1 MFIGST
7 MSSQLSKLQIRF
19 IQTQGSFFLVKE
31 SKSKEEKLPLNQLY
45 IKNSGSF
52 YFVNLG
58 DALQNGQEITLL
70 FKEANDYLKSLQCQ
84 VSTAIIA
91 PSSDEYEDALLF
103 FHVDPAQV
111 KQLVLFTVETLK
123 DN

>member
-1 MFIGST
+1 MASP
-7 MSSQLSKLQIRF
+7 LSKLHIRF
-19 IQTQGSFFLVKE
+19 IQTQKNFFLTGE
-31 SKSKEEKLPLNQLY
+31 DQSRGEKLPLGQLY
-45 IKNSGSF
+45 IKNNNSF
-52 YFVNLG
+52 YFVNVNA
-58 DALQNGQEITLL
+58 ALQDGQQAELL